1 MENFSL
7 PIQIRWAD
15 IDQNRHLRHSAYYDF
30 GATVRIALF
39 SQSGLTNAKLEE
51 LKIGPVLLREE
62 AVFRREIKFE
72 DKIVVD
78 VEMTK
83 SLPDFSRWS
92 LHHHFYKEDNTLA
105 ATLNMDVVW
114 IDLIKRKSTIPPIFV
129 QEIFKSFP
137 RAKNFEWGDPLRKEL
152 KS

>member
-1 MENFSL
+1 V
-7 PIQIRWAD
+7 PQ
-15 IDQNRHLRHSAYYDF
+15 F
-30 GATVRIALF
+30 GIALF

-129 QEIFKSFP
+129 QEIFKRFP

-152 KS
+152 KG